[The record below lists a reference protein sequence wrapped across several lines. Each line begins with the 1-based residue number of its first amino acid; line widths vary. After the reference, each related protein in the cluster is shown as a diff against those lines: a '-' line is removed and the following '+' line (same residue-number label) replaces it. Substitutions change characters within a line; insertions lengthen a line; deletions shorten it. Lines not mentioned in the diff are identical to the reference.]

1 MPSILKSQA
10 GSEVMLKNTFQHIP
24 GIGRKTEE
32 RIWASGVMDWDCLGN
47 PCMLKLPPPKMAAL
61 EASCRESRVQLA
73 RENPVYFEKLLSA
86 SLGWRLFPEFRAK
99 TVYLDIETDGLD
111 SYYGRITTIALYDG
125 RRIYWYV
132 QGKNLDDF
140 VTDIAKYQVIVT
152 YNGKTFD
159 IPFIQSYFR
168 ITLPQAHI
176 DLRYVLA
183 SLGYKGGLKRCEQA
197 LGVGRG
203 DLAGIDGSFAPL
215 LWKEYQI
222 RNSSAALETLL
233 AYNIEDVVNLEIL
246 MVMAYNLKIAGTPFS
261 KSHLIPLP
269 QIPDIPFKPDPL
281 TVAAIRARLFAEH
294 PYFAMKT

>member
-1 MPSILKSQA
+1 
-10 GSEVMLKNTFQHIP
+10 MLKNTFQHIP

-32 RIWASGVMDWDCLGN
+32 RIWATGVTDWDCLDS
-47 PCMLKLPPPKMAAL
+47 PPRMTLPSKTMAAV
-61 EASCRESRVQLA
+61 EAYCRESREQFS
-73 RENPVYFEKLLSA
+73 RRNPVYFEKLLSA
-86 SLGWRLFPEFRAK
+86 SLGWRIFPEFRDR

-111 SYYGRITTIALYDG
+111 SYYGHITTIALYDG
-125 RRIYWYV
+125 SDIFWYV

-140 VTDIAKYQVIVT
+140 VTDIQKYQVLVT

-168 ITLPQAHI
+168 TTLTQAHI

-203 DLAGIDGSFAPL
+203 DLAGIDGAFAPL

-222 RNSSAALETLL
+222 RNSKAALETLL
-233 AYNIEDVVNLEIL
+233 AYNIEDVVNLETL
-246 MVMAYNLKIAGTPFS
+246 MVKAYNLKIAATPFALT
-261 KSHLIPLP
+261 HRIELP
-269 QIPDIPFKPDPL
+269 PAPAIPFKPHQP
-281 TVAAIRARLFAEH
+281 TVEKIRSRLFAAN
-294 PYFAMKT
+294 PYAY